1 MDWRGNRSLQATL
14 GAPDNYSLRRWASGS
29 QVVLR
34 ADIVLHWCR
43 PGLRLGRRPCERELG
58 PKKIDRY
65 IQEIL
70 SDLLV
75 HDSMRSGDLVATLDA
90 WLSSG
95 CNSTAAAA
103 ALFMERQTLHKRLN
117 KIFDLLGGDPRGTSR
132 LAAIHLA
139 TRLALSNLGT
149 RK

>member
-1 MDWRGNRSLQATL
+1 M
-14 GAPDNYSLRRWASGS
+14 
-29 QVVLR
+29 
-34 ADIVLHWCR
+34 LHWR
-43 PGLRLGRRPCERELG
+43 RTGLRLGRRLCERELG
-58 PKKIDRY
+58 PNKIDHY

-70 SDLLV
+70 SDPLV
-75 HDSMRSGDLVATLDA
+75 HDSMRSCDLVATLDA

-117 KIFDLLGGDPRGTSR
+117 KIFDLLSGDPHGTSR

-139 TRLALSNLGT
+139 TRLALASLGT
-149 RK
+149 RN